1 MEKRHINMKNIVQY
15 LMAGAVILCAT
26 ACNDWLDIKPMDKQV
41 LEDFWKSGDDVEATV
56 AACYR
61 SMQESDFMARIILGG
76 ELRAD
81 NVMKGDNNMSAELNR
96 IMNATITYTDDLIKW
111 GAFYRT
117 INYCN
122 TVLYYAPQ
130 VTEVDP
136 DYTLGELR
144 AHEAEALTIRALCYF
159 YLVRLYES
167 VPFVTEPSIDDTQD
181 FRVLPKYRMMN
192 EAGEIVDS
200 LARQKTADYILDYI
214 EQDLLTA
221 EQTAILHWGKKTD
234 NKGRIT
240 KNAVRALLADIYLW
254 RFKYDQCIEYCDKI
268 LQDVLPN
275 DLTLTKEENNDLSV
289 GNKLQLVSNTG
300 WTQASVGNTSV
311 SYYRVFNAKN
321 SNESI
326 FELQFN
332 YDVVQ
337 NSELIR
343 YYGGQTGG
351 NPYNN
356 ASIGILSA
364 TPLGKETV
372 SPVYAGGANYGDG
385 SRNLFINDYDLR
397 QIYSYQYDANS
408 TAQWKITKY
417 TGSPLSMNGKLSFS
431 FSTIWAPNW
440 IFYRLPEIYLM
451 KAESLVELN
460 RSEDDL
466 RGALSLVNQVYVR
479 SNPTLKDSLH
489 WEDVSSSDKG
499 QLGGYSTQTAI
510 ERLVIDE
517 RQREFLFEGKRWFDL
532 VRIARRT
539 NDPVKMV
546 QTFLQ
551 WKFTSNS
558 TIVASKLSSMDALY
572 LPIHRDELI
581 VNPNLEQNPNYKNE
595 LDQQ

>member
-1 MEKRHINMKNIVQY
+1 MKNIVQY

>member
-1 MEKRHINMKNIVQY
+1 MKNIVQY

-41 LEDFWKSGDDVEATV
+41 LEDFWTSGDDVEATV

-61 SMQESDFMARIILGG
+61 SMQEGDFMARIILGG

-192 EAGEIVDS
+192 EAGEVVDS

-300 WTQASVGNTSV
+300 WTQASVGNTAV

-343 YYGGQTGG
+343 YYGGQSGG
-351 NPYNN
+351 NPYNS
-356 ASIGILSA
+356 APIGILSA
-364 TPLGKETV
+364 TPLGRETV
-372 SPVYAGGANYGDG
+372 SPVYAGGSNYGDG

-431 FSTIWAPNW
+431 FSTLWAPNW

-489 WEDVSSSDKG
+489 WEDVSTSDKG
-499 QLGGYSTQTAI
+499 QLGGYSTQAAI